1 MNSDT
6 TPFAFSCPS
15 LSIDGNHQ
23 RAKRTMTA
31 ATGRLILAAEDAAA
45 AAAMDGKD
53 SGSNAPKMQQPADL
67 LGRTLLTH
75 HREGVSEA
83 TDVMARNVLQAF
95 SVALEWRYS
104 AWVGSLAKVLR
115 LKKALMAQQQEH
127 SKEERQQEGSD
138 AGKAGDADEAK
149 AAASFD
155 EDMGDG
161 YDYAEATAIEF
172 LARTIS
178 DLSVIDVKTAFRVQ
192 QPSDRELVQPKKRI
206 KVRQVTLEN
215 DSGASRLYE
224 RSSPLTFEVVLTV
237 LVGPN
242 AEPMRVVLGTEGT
255 ITGTFAGT
263 SNGAEGE
270 EVLVG
275 VDLKLDTDDLA
286 HSMEEQSRLLVRAAA
301 ETAMGGG
308 GGAPSF
314 HATLPAAANAPT
326 RILDLTQPPM
336 SAEEQQYSPHVTVHN
351 EQYSPVPAPKPVVIT
366 PRQGNSPSSP
376 FSSAGGAIRDRA
388 GVEDGFTISLPVAGT
403 PSAAPAPSTPKP
415 TVTPTKAP
423 TKMPSVPPT
432 SMTRSVSESSTTH
445 NSNIP
450 NTSSSKGPSK
460 TFLISPKPTT
470 RDPSSLPKLVSP
482 SPVQL
487 TKASAASGSG
497 AGPDAGDES
506 GDTSSAHSDSEDSG
520 PRAADSEWY
529 TYQRKGTVDDTKKEG
544 PKLPALLEAC
554 AAIASTKA

>member
-1 MNSDT
+1 MNSDA

-45 AAAMDGKD
+45 MDGKD
-53 SGSNAPKMQQPADL
+53 SDSNAPKMQQPADL

-115 LKKALMAQQQEH
+115 LKKALMAQEQQH
-127 SKEERQQEGSD
+127 SREERQQGSD
-138 AGKAGDADEAK
+138 GGEAGDADEIVV
-149 AAASFD
+149 ASSFN
-155 EDMGDG
+155 EDMDDG
-161 YDYAEATAIEF
+161 YDYAEATAIEY

-224 RSSPLTFEVVLTV
+224 RSSPLTFEAVLTV

-242 AEPMRVVLGTEGT
+242 AEPMRVVLGTGGT

-275 VDLKLDTDDLA
+275 VDLKLDTDGLA
-286 HSMEEQSRLLVRAAA
+286 HSVEEQSRLLVRAAA
-301 ETAMGGG
+301 ETAMGG

-336 SAEEQQYSPHVTVHN
+336 SAEEQQYSPHVTIHN
-351 EQYSPVPAPKPVVIT
+351 EQYSPVPAPKPVVVT

-403 PSAAPAPSTPKP
+403 PPAAPDPSTPKP
-415 TVTPTKAP
+415 TVTPTKVP
-423 TKMPSVPPT
+423 TKVSSSPPT
-432 SMTRSVSESSTTH
+432 SMTRSVSESSTNN
-445 NSNIP
+445 NSSIP
-450 NTSSSKGPSK
+450 NTSSREPSK

-487 TKASAASGSG
+487 TKALASGSG
-497 AGPDAGDES
+497 AGPDAGGGS
-506 GDTSSAHSDSEDSG
+506 GDMSSAHSDSEDSG

>member
-1 MNSDT
+1 
-6 TPFAFSCPS
+6 
-15 LSIDGNHQ
+15 
-23 RAKRTMTA
+23 MTA
-31 ATGRLILAAEDAAA
+31 ATGRLVLAAEDTAAT
-45 AAAMDGKD
+45 DGKD

-104 AWVGSLAKVLR
+104 AWVDSLTKVLR
-115 LKKALMAQQQEH
+115 LKKALMAQQQ
-127 SKEERQQEGSD
+127 QQQQGSD
-138 AGKAGDADEAK
+138 GGEAGDTDETE
-149 AAASFD
+149 AASSFD
-155 EDMGDG
+155 EDMDDG
-161 YDYAEATAIEF
+161 YDYAEATAIEY

-215 DSGASRLYE
+215 DSDPSRLYE
-224 RSSPLTFEVVLTV
+224 RSSPLTFEAVLTV

-242 AEPMRVVLGTEGT
+242 AEPMRVVLGTGGT

-275 VDLKLDTDDLA
+275 VDLKLDTDGLA
-286 HSMEEQSRLLVRAAA
+286 HSMEEQSRLLVRAAS
-301 ETAMGGG
+301 ETAIGGG

-336 SAEEQQYSPHVTVHN
+336 SAEEPQYSPHVTAHN

-403 PSAAPAPSTPKP
+403 PLATPAPSTPKP
-415 TVTPTKAP
+415 TVTPTKALS
-423 TKMPSVPPT
+423 KISSVPPL
-432 SMTRSVSESSTTH
+432 SMTRTVSEPSPTK
-445 NSNIP
+445 NSNITSTT
-450 NTSSSKGPSK
+450 TSSSKGPSK

-482 SPVQL
+482 SPVQFA
-487 TKASAASGSG
+487 KASASGSG
-497 AGPDAGDES
+497 AGPDAGGES
-506 GDTSSAHSDSEDSG
+506 GDTTSAHSDSEDSG
-520 PRAADSEWY
+520 RHAADSEWY
-529 TYQRKGTVDDTKKEG
+529 TYQRKGTIDDTKKEG

>member
-1 MNSDT
+1 MNSDA

-15 LSIDGNHQ
+15 LSIDGDPQ

-31 ATGRLILAAEDAAA
+31 ATGRLILAAEDAVEPAA
-45 AAAMDGKD
+45 VDGRD
-53 SGSNAPKMQQPADL
+53 SGSNAPKMQHPADL

-104 AWVGSLAKVLR
+104 AWVGSLTKVLR
-115 LKKALMAQQQEH
+115 LKKALMAPQHQEQH
-127 SKEERQQEGSD
+127 SSRQ
-138 AGKAGDADEAK
+138 KASKGGDANDEPS
-149 AAASFD
+149 AAEPFD
-155 EDMGDG
+155 EDMDDG
-161 YDYAEATAIEF
+161 YDYAEATAIEY

-192 QPSDRELVQPKKRI
+192 QPSDRDLVQPKKRI

-224 RSSPLTFEVVLTV
+224 RSSPLTFEAVLTV

-242 AEPMRVVLGTEGT
+242 AEPMRVVLGTGGT
-255 ITGTFAGT
+255 ITGTFAGN

-275 VDLKLDTDDLA
+275 VDLKLDTDGLA

-336 SAEEQQYSPHVTVHN
+336 PTEEQQYSPHVTARDP
-351 EQYSPVPAPKPVVIT
+351 QYSPVPAPKPVVIT

-376 FSSAGGAIRDRA
+376 FSSAGGGATSDRA
-388 GVEDGFTISLPVAGT
+388 GVDDGFTISLPVAGT
-403 PSAAPAPSTPKP
+403 PPAAPALSTPRP

-423 TKMPSVPPT
+423 AKMPSVPPT
-432 SMTRSVSESSTTH
+432 SMTRSVSESSTT
-445 NSNIP
+445 NNFITP
-450 NTSSSKGPSK
+450 NTNNTNSSKGPSK

-487 TKASAASGSG
+487 TKASASGSG

-506 GDTSSAHSDSEDSG
+506 GDTASAHSDSEDSG

>member
-6 TPFAFSCPS
+6 APFTFSCPS
-15 LSIDGNHQ
+15 LSVDGNHQ

-104 AWVGSLAKVLR
+104 AWVDSLTKVLR
-115 LKKALMAQQQEH
+115 LKKALMAQQQ
-127 SKEERQQEGSD
+127 QQQQQQGSD
-138 AGKAGDADEAK
+138 GGEAGDADETK
-149 AAASFD
+149 AATSFD
-155 EDMGDG
+155 EDMDDG
-161 YDYAEATAIEF
+161 YDYAEATAIEY

-224 RSSPLTFEVVLTV
+224 RSSPLTFEAVLTV

-242 AEPMRVVLGTEGT
+242 AEPMRVVLGTGGT

-275 VDLKLDTDDLA
+275 VDLKLDTDGLA
-286 HSMEEQSRLLVRAAA
+286 HSMEEQSRLLVRAAS
-301 ETAMGGG
+301 ETAIGSG

-336 SAEEQQYSPHVTVHN
+336 SAEEQQYSPRVTAHN

-403 PSAAPAPSTPKP
+403 PLATPAPSTPKP
-415 TVTPTKAP
+415 TVTPTKALS
-423 TKMPSVPPT
+423 KMSSVPPL
-432 SMTRSVSESSTTH
+432 SMTRTVSEPSPTK
-445 NSNIP
+445 NSNITS
-450 NTSSSKGPSK
+450 TSSSKGPSK

-482 SPVQL
+482 SPVQF
-487 TKASAASGSG
+487 TKASASGSG
-497 AGPDAGDES
+497 AGPDAGGES
-506 GDTSSAHSDSEDSG
+506 GDTTSAHSDSEDSG
-520 PRAADSEWY
+520 RHAADSEWY
-529 TYQRKGTVDDTKKEG
+529 TYQRKGTIDDTKEEG

>member
-1 MNSDT
+1 MNSDA

-45 AAAMDGKD
+45 MDGKD
-53 SGSNAPKMQQPADL
+53 SDSNAPKMQQPADL

-115 LKKALMAQQQEH
+115 LKKALMAQEQQH
-127 SKEERQQEGSD
+127 SREERQQGSD
-138 AGKAGDADEAK
+138 GGEAGDADEIVV
-149 AAASFD
+149 ASSFN
-155 EDMGDG
+155 EDMDDG
-161 YDYAEATAIEF
+161 YDYAEATAIEY

-224 RSSPLTFEVVLTV
+224 RSSPLTFEAVLTV

-242 AEPMRVVLGTEGT
+242 AEPMRVVLGTGGT

-275 VDLKLDTDDLA
+275 VDLKLDTDGLA
-286 HSMEEQSRLLVRAAA
+286 HSVEEQSRLLVRAAA
-301 ETAMGGG
+301 ETAMGG

-336 SAEEQQYSPHVTVHN
+336 SAEEQQYSPHVTVRN
-351 EQYSPVPAPKPVVIT
+351 EQYSPVPAPKPVVVT

-403 PSAAPAPSTPKP
+403 PPAAPDPSTPKP
-415 TVTPTKAP
+415 TVTPTKVP
-423 TKMPSVPPT
+423 TKVSSSPPT
-432 SMTRSVSESSTTH
+432 SMTRSVSESSTNN
-445 NSNIP
+445 NSSIP
-450 NTSSSKGPSK
+450 NTSSREPSK

-487 TKASAASGSG
+487 TKALASGSG
-497 AGPDAGDES
+497 AGPDAGGGS
-506 GDTSSAHSDSEDSG
+506 GDMSSAHSDSEDSG

>member
-1 MNSDT
+1 
-6 TPFAFSCPS
+6 
-15 LSIDGNHQ
+15 
-23 RAKRTMTA
+23 MTA
-31 ATGRLILAAEDAAA
+31 ATGRLILAAED

-115 LKKALMAQQQEH
+115 LKKALMAQEQQH
-127 SKEERQQEGSD
+127 SREERQQGSD
-138 AGKAGDADEAK
+138 GGEAGDADEIVV
-149 AAASFD
+149 ASSFN
-155 EDMGDG
+155 EDMDDG
-161 YDYAEATAIEF
+161 YDYAEATAIEY

-224 RSSPLTFEVVLTV
+224 RSSPLTFEAVLTV

-242 AEPMRVVLGTEGT
+242 AEPMRVVLGTGGT

-275 VDLKLDTDDLA
+275 VDLKLDTDGLA
-286 HSMEEQSRLLVRAAA
+286 HSVEEQSRLLVRAAA
-301 ETAMGGG
+301 ETAMGG

-336 SAEEQQYSPHVTVHN
+336 SAEEQQYSPHVTVRN
-351 EQYSPVPAPKPVVIT
+351 EQYSPVPAPKPVVVT

-403 PSAAPAPSTPKP
+403 PPAAPAPSTPKP
-415 TVTPTKAP
+415 TVTPTKVP
-423 TKMPSVPPT
+423 TKVSSSPPT
-432 SMTRSVSESSTTH
+432 SMTRSVSESSTNN
-445 NSNIP
+445 NSSIP
-450 NTSSSKGPSK
+450 NTSSREPSK
-460 TFLISPKPTT
+460 TFLISPKPTI

-487 TKASAASGSG
+487 TKALASGSG
-497 AGPDAGDES
+497 AGPDAGGGS

>member
-1 MNSDT
+1 MNSDA

-31 ATGRLILAAEDAAA
+31 ATGRLILAAED

-115 LKKALMAQQQEH
+115 LKKALMAQEQQH
-127 SKEERQQEGSD
+127 SREERQQGSD
-138 AGKAGDADEAK
+138 GGEAGDADEIVV
-149 AAASFD
+149 ASSFN
-155 EDMGDG
+155 EDMDDG
-161 YDYAEATAIEF
+161 YDYAEATAIEY

-224 RSSPLTFEVVLTV
+224 RSSPLTFEAVLTV

-242 AEPMRVVLGTEGT
+242 AEPMRVVLGTGGT

-275 VDLKLDTDDLA
+275 VDLKLDTDGLA
-286 HSMEEQSRLLVRAAA
+286 HSVEEQSRLLVRAAA
-301 ETAMGGG
+301 ETAMGG

-351 EQYSPVPAPKPVVIT
+351 EQYSPVPAPKPVVVT

-403 PSAAPAPSTPKP
+403 PPAAPAPSTPKP
-415 TVTPTKAP
+415 TVTPTKVP
-423 TKMPSVPPT
+423 TKVSSSPPT
-432 SMTRSVSESSTTH
+432 SMTRSVSESSTNN
-445 NSNIP
+445 NSSIP
-450 NTSSSKGPSK
+450 NTSSREPSK

-487 TKASAASGSG
+487 TKALASGSG
-497 AGPDAGDES
+497 AGPDAGGGS